1 MWKLKQSGQF
11 KKDLRKYQND
21 REKMKSLE
29 RVLVQLSEKGKVDK
43 RYDTKRND
51 PNAAFL
57 TIHRI
62 SHRPQPLKI
71 HKVHRLPISGKHS
84 LEFWCQLLLRHL

>member
-29 RVLVQLSEKGKVDK
+29 TVLVQLSEKGKVDK
-43 RYDTKRND
+43 RYK
-51 PNAAFL
+51 P
-57 TIHRI
+57 
-62 SHRPQPLKI
+62 
-71 HKVHRLPISGKHS
+71 HRLKP
-84 LEFWCQLLLRHL
+84 

>member
-29 RVLVQLSEKGKVDK
+29 TVLVTQRG
-43 RYDTKRND
+43 
-51 PNAAFL
+51 
-57 TIHRI
+57 
-62 SHRPQPLKI
+62 
-71 HKVHRLPISGKHS
+71 RLIMRHFFWSDVCVSPREVVPIWNRLNQ
-84 LEFWCQLLLRHL
+84 LEFILLEFG

>member
-29 RVLVQLSEKGKVDK
+29 RVLVQLSQNGKVDNIYK
-43 RYDTKRND
+43 
-51 PNAAFL
+51 P
-57 TIHRI
+57 
-62 SHRPQPLKI
+62 
-71 HKVHRLPISGKHS
+71 HRLKGEYSGALECHIANDYLLVWIDEEEKTIKLVRLGSHS
-84 LEFWCQLLLRHL
+84 ELFK

>member
-29 RVLVQLSEKGKVDK
+29 TVLVQLSEKGKVDDAK
-43 RYDTKRND
+43 GSFN
-51 PNAAFL
+51 NA
-57 TIHRI
+57 
-62 SHRPQPLKI
+62 
-71 HKVHRLPISGKHS
+71 S
-84 LEFWCQLLLRHL
+84 LYLELFIWKL

>member
-29 RVLVQLSEKGKVDK
+29 TVLVQLSEKG
-43 RYDTKRND
+43 
-51 PNAAFL
+51 
-57 TIHRI
+57 
-62 SHRPQPLKI
+62 
-71 HKVHRLPISGKHS
+71 
-84 LEFWCQLLLRHL
+84 

>member
-29 RVLVQLSEKGKVDK
+29 RVLVQLSQNGKVDNICK
-43 RYDTKRND
+43 
-51 PNAAFL
+51 P
-57 TIHRI
+57 
-62 SHRPQPLKI
+62 
-71 HKVHRLPISGKHS
+71 HRLKGEYSGA
-84 LEFWCQLLLRHL
+84 LVTQRETTPMRRF